1 MIVVRKSNKDN
12 GCVMRAGYASAILKL
27 RLLWWCQD
35 GLSGTWLAPPPGSVP
50 ILQTRE
56 WSIAARSLISDER

>member
-1 MIVVRKSNKDN
+1 VV
-12 GCVMRAGYASAILKL
+12 V
-27 RLLWWCQD
+27 
-35 GLSGTWLAPPPGSVP
+35 SGWFEWDLVSPPPGSVP